1 MTDKMTA
8 AARRTR
14 GYWFVDGLAEIGG
27 GILSIVVG
35 VPYLLWSLA
44 PQGSRLA
51 RVASAGR
58 DVMLLAGIVLL
69 FVIIRMIKQRST
81 YPRSGYIEERQPQR
95 KKILKTILP
104 IYGCMFLFPFL
115 LIMGFRFFPNFRI
128 GFLNT
133 LFFFPTI
140 LGLFF
145 TLGLVVWGFRT
156 GIKRFYVLA
165 GVAALTSLGLV
176 AVSLPALVKHPFQL
190 SYFPSLSINA
200 QMPAEAASALLNLF
214 HSVTAGAGI
223 FLAVF
228 GLAMLVSG
236 LIVRRQYMVK
246 NPPAI
251 TAEQEVGE

>member
-1 MTDKMTA
+1 MTDKMTD

-51 RVASAGR
+51 RVASGGR
-58 DVMLLAGIVLL
+58 DVILLVGIALL

-81 YPRSGYIEERQPQR
+81 YPRSGYIEERQPER
-95 KKILKTILP
+95 KKTLKTILL
-104 IYGCMFLFPFL
+104 IFGCLIVFPFL
-115 LIMGFRFFPNFRI
+115 LIVGFRFFPNFRI

-133 LFFFPTI
+133 MFFFPTI

-145 TLGLVVWGFRT
+145 TLGLVVWGFRA

-165 GVAALTSLGLV
+165 GVAALTSLGLLS
-176 AVSLPALVKHPFQL
+176 VSLPVLVKNPFKL
-190 SYFPSLSINA
+190 SYFSSMSINA

-214 HSVTAGAGI
+214 RNVTTGAGI

-236 LIVRRQYMVK
+236 LITRRQYLLK
-246 NPPAI
+246 NPPSI
-251 TAEQEVGE
+251 NLEQEVGE

>member
-1 MTDKMTA
+1 MTDKMTD
-8 AARRTR
+8 AARRMC

-44 PQGSRLA
+44 PQGSRLVG
-51 RVASAGR
+51 VASGGR
-58 DVMLLAGIVLL
+58 DVILLVGIALL

-81 YPRSGYIEERQPQR
+81 YPRSGYIEERQPER
-95 KKILKTILP
+95 KKTLKTILL
-104 IYGCMFLFPFL
+104 IFGCLIVFPL
-115 LIMGFRFFPNFRI
+115 LIVCFRFFPNFRI

-133 LFFFPTI
+133 MFFFPTI

-145 TLGLVVWGFRT
+145 TLGLVVWGLRT
-156 GIKRFYVLA
+156 GLIRFYVLA

-176 AVSLPALVKHPFQL
+176 AVSLPALVKNPFQL

-223 FLAVF
+223 FLAVPRPGNA
-228 GLAMLVSG
+228 GLR
-236 LIVRRQYMVK
+236 IDH
-246 NPPAI
+246 PPPVPQPESDP
-251 TAEQEVGE
+251 TGGRTQ